1 MNVNIQLSRKN
12 TAKAFMPSQRWQPGE
27 SGNVAGR
34 KPGSRNRLSDE
45 IISSFLRDWRKH
57 GDKALEKVRRTQP
70 AVYCKLA
77 VLLVPK
83 EHKVEH
89 TDTYANLS
97 TEQIEAYIAEIQERL
112 DRRAAGEQ
120 AKLIEGAVETTAV
133 ETTTPLQLE
142 PPKRR
147 SNRLMMEAD
156 TAIGPR
162 ERKPRKRKV
171 PSPPSG

>member
-1 MNVNIQLSRKN
+1 LDPRRDLNSSAR
-12 TAKAFMPSQRWQPGE
+12 
-27 SGNVAGR
+27 GNVAGR

-89 TDTYANLS
+89 TDTYTNLS
-97 TEQIEAYIAEIQERL
+97 TEQIQAYIAEIQDRL
-112 DRRAAGEQ
+112 DRRAAGNQ
-120 AKLIEGAVETTAV
+120 AKVIDGEAVETTAAA
-133 ETTTPLQLE
+133 TTTPLQLE

-147 SNRLMMEAD
+147 SNRLMTQAD
-156 TAIGPR
+156 TALGPGV
-162 ERKPRKRKV
+162 RKPRKPKA
-171 PSPPSG
+171 PLPPGL